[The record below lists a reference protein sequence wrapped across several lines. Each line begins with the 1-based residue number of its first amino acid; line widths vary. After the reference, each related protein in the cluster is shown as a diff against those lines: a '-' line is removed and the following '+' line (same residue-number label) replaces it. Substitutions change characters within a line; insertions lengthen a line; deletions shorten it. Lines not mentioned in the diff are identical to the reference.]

1 MKPYDIEVLVSPL
14 VTVNK
19 KRTKKNNFILIS
31 RFRIQV
37 IIELK
42 NARIVIQIIP
52 IPFYK
57 ILTSIHGNFTEY
69 FSKACFT
76 NNCG

>member
-31 RFRIQV
+31 RFLIQV
-37 IIELK
+37 IIEFK
-42 NARIVIQIIP
+42 NTRIVIQIIP

-57 ILTSIHGNFTEY
+57 ILT
-69 FSKACFT
+69 
-76 NNCG
+76 

>member
-31 RFRIQV
+31 QFRIQV

-57 ILTSIHGNFTEY
+57 ILT
-69 FSKACFT
+69 
-76 NNCG
+76 